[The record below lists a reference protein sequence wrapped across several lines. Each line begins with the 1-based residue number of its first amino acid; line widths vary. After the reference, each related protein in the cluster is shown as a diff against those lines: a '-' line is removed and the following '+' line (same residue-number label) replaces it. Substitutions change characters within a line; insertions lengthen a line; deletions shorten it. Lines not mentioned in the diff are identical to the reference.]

1 MRKVGKKAPR
11 PFDRLAEAAAEQSSR
26 RVTNNITQEALC
38 NDIRRVSKGRNNIAL
53 LILHCKCGISLRDGD
68 VTTF

>member
-26 RVTNNITQEALC
+26 RVTNNITRALC
-38 NDIRRVSKGRNNIAL
+38 NDICCVSRVKQYRSPSLKIVELYKATTAL
-53 LILHCKCGISLRDGD
+53 
-68 VTTF
+68 TTF